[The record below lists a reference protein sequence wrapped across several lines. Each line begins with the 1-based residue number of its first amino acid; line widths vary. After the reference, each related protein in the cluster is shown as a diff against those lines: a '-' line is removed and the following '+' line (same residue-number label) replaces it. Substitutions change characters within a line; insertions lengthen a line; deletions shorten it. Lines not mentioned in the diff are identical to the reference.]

1 MSLTEAEFLSV
12 LKYTPLISIDL
23 CLIYNN
29 EILLLKRNNDPAK
42 GFFFTPGSRIHKN
55 KSIDQTIKDICLN
68 ELGLCIDEP
77 YIFMEANEHFYENS
91 FFSSNISTHYVNLSY
106 MIILKNRP
114 KITLDFQH
122 SEHLWIKLDD
132 CYDNEQIHSYV
143 LSYIFWLKKTLNI

>member
-1 MSLTEAEFLSV
+1 M
-12 LKYTPLISIDL
+12 
-23 CLIYNN
+23 
-29 EILLLKRNNDPAK
+29 
-42 GFFFTPGSRIHKN
+42 
-55 KSIDQTIKDICLN
+55 

-77 YIFMEANEHFYENS
+77 YIFMEANEHFYEKL
-91 FFSSNISTHYVNLSY
+91 FFFKQYFDALCKSIIC

-143 LSYIFWLKKTLNI
+143 LSYIFWLKKL